1 VSNRVLVRLIHRLRK
16 CTPADRSFAMDLQ
29 LQVGQR
35 TRWYRFLIH
44 TLWATDNAREFSGI
58 VGRLIDVDASY
69 RQMEADKRE
78 VVQQALNLSLTYQ
91 RPNAEGD
98 QVMTPA
104 EVRVMIRYLQNVFD
118 VVRLVDAT
126 ANYEVTVLENGTV
139 QEAPFHCFCIW
150 GKGERCE
157 NCISAK
163 CLCCQGRL
171 EKFEFVE
178 DKIYYVLAL
187 RVVIGGQAYALE
199 MVSRVSDEAMLC
211 GYGSDKLVDAIADH
225 NKTLYIDP
233 VTEVYNRRYYEEQLK
248 ELHHM
253 EAVAMIDVD
262 NFKQINDS
270 YGHHVG
276 DLALHD
282 IAAAIHSCV
291 RRSDVVVRYGGDEF
305 VVVFRDIPREVFERK
320 IQEMHDKMEQLRL
333 ADYPELR
340 FALSIGTV
348 YGQGRTADLVVQ
360 ADEKMY
366 AQKRAKSE
374 E

>member
-1 VSNRVLVRLIHRLRK
+1 
-16 CTPADRSFAMDLQ
+16 
-29 LQVGQR
+29 
-35 TRWYRFLIH
+35 
-44 TLWATDNAREFSGI
+44 
-58 VGRLIDVDASY
+58 
-69 RQMEADKRE
+69 
-78 VVQQALNLSLTYQ
+78 
-91 RPNAEGD
+91 
-98 QVMTPA
+98 
-104 EVRVMIRYLQNVFD
+104 
-118 VVRLVDAT
+118 
-126 ANYEVTVLENGTV
+126 
-139 QEAPFHCFCIW
+139 
-150 GKGERCE
+150 
-157 NCISAK
+157 
-163 CLCCQGRL
+163 
-171 EKFEFVE
+171 
-178 DKIYYVLAL
+178 
-187 RVVIGGQAYALE
+187 
-199 MVSRVSDEAMLC
+199 VSDEAMLC